1 MLDITFYR
9 DDFRRRDAPLA
20 ATSTEIDF
28 LIEDKKVVIIDD
40 VLFSGRSIR
49 AALTAIQSYGRPENI
64 ELLVLIDRRFSR
76 HLPIQPNYRGR
87 QVDAI
92 NEERVLVSWKET
104 DKKDAVYIEQNNM
117 DQLSVE
123 HLLGIKYLNTN
134 DIDLIFKTA
143 DHFKE
148 VINRPI
154 KKVPSLRDITIANL
168 FFENSTR
175 TKLSFEL
182 AEKRLSADVINFS
195 AGQSSVKKGET
206 LIDTVNNILSMK
218 VDIVVMRHGNV
229 GAGVFLSKHV
239 DAKIINAGDGTHEH
253 PTQALLDSY
262 SIREKL
268 GSVKGK
274 KIVIVGDI
282 LHSRVALSNIF
293 ALQLQG
299 AQVKVCGPTTLIPK
313 YISSLGVEVETN
325 LKKALEWCDV
335 ANVLRVQHER
345 MDIKYF
351 PSTREYTQLFGINKE
366 ILDNLGKKIV
376 IMHPGPINRGVEI
389 TSDVADSDQSII
401 LNQVENGVAVRMAV
415 IYLLAQ
421 QIKR

>member
-1 MLDITFYR
+1 M
-9 DDFRRRDAPLA
+9 
-20 ATSTEIDF
+20 S
-28 LIEDKKVVIIDD
+28 
-40 VLFSGRSIR
+40 
-49 AALTAIQSYGRPENI
+49 
-64 ELLVLIDRRFSR
+64 
-76 HLPIQPNYRGR
+76 
-87 QVDAI
+87 
-92 NEERVLVSWKET
+92 
-104 DKKDAVYIEQNNM
+104 
-117 DQLSVE
+117 QLSVQ
-123 HLLGIKYLNTN
+123 HLLGIKYLTKN
-134 DIDLIFKTA
+134 DIELIFQTA

-148 VINRPI
+148 VLNRPI

-182 AEKRLSADVINFS
+182 AEKRLSADIINFS
-195 AGQSSVKKGET
+195 ASQSSVKKGET

-218 VDIVVMRHGNV
+218 VDIIVMRHPNV
-229 GAGVFLSKHV
+229 GAGVFLSQHV

-274 KIVIVGDI
+274 KVVIIGDI

-293 ALQLQG
+293 ALKLQG
-299 AQVKVCGPTTLIPK
+299 AEVKVCGPTTLIPK
-313 YISSLGVEVETN
+313 HIASLGVTVETN

-345 MDIKYF
+345 MDVSYF
-351 PSTREYTQLFGINKE
+351 PSTREYTQLFGINKQ
-366 ILDNLGKKIV
+366 ILDSLGKKIV

-389 TSDVADSDQSII
+389 TSDVADSNQSII
-401 LNQVENGVAVRMAV
+401 LNQVENGVAIRMAV

>member
-1 MLDITFYR
+1 M
-9 DDFRRRDAPLA
+9 
-20 ATSTEIDF
+20 
-28 LIEDKKVVIIDD
+28 K
-40 VLFSGRSIR
+40 
-49 AALTAIQSYGRPENI
+49 
-64 ELLVLIDRRFSR
+64 
-76 HLPIQPNYRGR
+76 
-87 QVDAI
+87 
-92 NEERVLVSWKET
+92 
-104 DKKDAVYIEQNNM
+104 
-117 DQLSVE
+117 QLSVDN
-123 HLLGIKYLNTN
+123 LLGIKYLKKE
-134 DIDLIFKTA
+134 DIELIFETA

-182 AEKRLSADVINFS
+182 AEKRLSADIINFS
-195 AGQSSVKKGET
+195 ASQSSVKKGET

-218 VDIVVMRHGNV
+218 VDIVVMRHPNV

-239 DAKIINAGDGTHEH
+239 NAKIINAGDGAHEH

-262 SIREKL
+262 SIQETL
-268 GSVKGK
+268 GTVKGK
-274 KIVIVGDI
+274 KVTIIGDV

-299 AQVKVCGPTTLIPK
+299 AEVKICGPTTLIPRFMK
-313 YISSLGVEVETN
+313 SLGVEVETN

-335 ANVLRVQHER
+335 ANILRVQHER

-351 PSTREYTQLFGINKE
+351 PSKREYTQLFGVNRE
-366 ILDNLGKKIV
+366 ILDNIGKDIV

-389 TSDVADSDQSII
+389 TSDVADSNQSII
-401 LNQVENGVAVRMAV
+401 LNQVENGVAIRMAV

-421 QIKR
+421 QIKK

>member
-1 MLDITFYR
+1 M
-9 DDFRRRDAPLA
+9 
-20 ATSTEIDF
+20 SE
-28 LIEDKKVVIIDD
+28 
-40 VLFSGRSIR
+40 
-49 AALTAIQSYGRPENI
+49 
-64 ELLVLIDRRFSR
+64 
-76 HLPIQPNYRGR
+76 
-87 QVDAI
+87 
-92 NEERVLVSWKET
+92 
-104 DKKDAVYIEQNNM
+104 
-117 DQLSVE
+117 LSVE
-123 HLLGIKYLNTN
+123 HLLGIKYLKPN
-134 DIDLIFKTA
+134 DIEVIFKTA

-239 DAKIINAGDGTHEH
+239 NAKIINAGDGTHEH

-299 AQVKVCGPTTLIPK
+299 AKVKVCGPTTLIPK
-313 YISSLGVEVETN
+313 YITNLGVEVETN

>member
-1 MLDITFYR
+1 M
-9 DDFRRRDAPLA
+9 
-20 ATSTEIDF
+20 
-28 LIEDKKVVIIDD
+28 K
-40 VLFSGRSIR
+40 
-49 AALTAIQSYGRPENI
+49 
-64 ELLVLIDRRFSR
+64 
-76 HLPIQPNYRGR
+76 
-87 QVDAI
+87 
-92 NEERVLVSWKET
+92 
-104 DKKDAVYIEQNNM
+104 
-117 DQLSVE
+117 QLSVE
-123 HLLGIKYLNTN
+123 HLLGIKYLNKN
-134 DIDLIFKTA
+134 DIDLIFETA
-143 DHFKE
+143 NHFKE

-182 AEKRLSADVINFS
+182 AEKRLSSDIINFS
-195 AGQSSVKKGET
+195 ASQSSVKKGET
-206 LIDTVNNILSMK
+206 LIDTVNNILAMK
-218 VDIVVMRHGNV
+218 VDIVVMRHPNV

-262 SIREKL
+262 SIKEKL
-268 GSVKGK
+268 GSLKGK
-274 KIVIVGDI
+274 KIVIVGDV

-293 ALQLQG
+293 ALKLQG
-299 AQVKVCGPTTLIPK
+299 AEVKVCGPTTLIPK
-313 YISSLGVEVETN
+313 YIESLGVKVETN
-325 LKKALEWCDV
+325 IKKALEWCDV

-351 PSTREYTQLFGINKE
+351 PSTREYTQLFGINNE
-366 ILDNLGKKIV
+366 ILDNLGKKIT

-401 LNQVENGVAVRMAV
+401 LNQVENGVAVRMSV

>member
-1 MLDITFYR
+1 
-9 DDFRRRDAPLA
+9 
-20 ATSTEIDF
+20 
-28 LIEDKKVVIIDD
+28 VII
-40 VLFSGRSIR
+40 
-49 AALTAIQSYGRPENI
+49 
-64 ELLVLIDRRFSR
+64 
-76 HLPIQPNYRGR
+76 
-87 QVDAI
+87 
-92 NEERVLVSWKET
+92 KM
-104 DKKDAVYIEQNNM
+104 K
-117 DQLSVE
+117 QLSADN
-123 HLLGIKYLNTN
+123 LLGIKYLKKE
-134 DIDLIFKTA
+134 DIELIFETA
-143 DHFKE
+143 NHFKE

-175 TKLSFEL
+175 TRLSFEL
-182 AEKRLSADVINFS
+182 AEKRLSADIINFS
-195 AGQSSVKKGET
+195 ASQSSVKKGET

-218 VDIVVMRHGNV
+218 VDIVVMRHPNA

-239 DAKIINAGDGTHEH
+239 KAKIINAGDGAHEH

-262 SIREKL
+262 SIKEKL

-274 KIVIVGDI
+274 KVVIIGDI

-299 AQVKVCGPTTLIPK
+299 ATVKICGPTTLIPK
-313 YISSLGVEVETN
+313 YITSLGVTVETN

-351 PSTREYTQLFGINKE
+351 PSVREYTQLFGINKE
-366 ILDNLGKKIV
+366 ILDSVGKDIV

-389 TSDVADSDQSII
+389 TSDVADSNQSII
-401 LNQVENGVAVRMAV
+401 LNQVENGVAIRMAV

-421 QIKR
+421 QIKK